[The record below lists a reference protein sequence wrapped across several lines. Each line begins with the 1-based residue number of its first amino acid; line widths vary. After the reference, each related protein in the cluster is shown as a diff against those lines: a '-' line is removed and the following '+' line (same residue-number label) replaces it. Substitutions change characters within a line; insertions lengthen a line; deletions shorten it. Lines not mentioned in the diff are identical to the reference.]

1 MEEDKVPLFSDD
13 DDYYRE
19 DVEEVRSIQPL
30 PQTGVEELVTLDYQP
45 AFQAFPVAREP
56 QLAYLLLLI
65 RTAAR
70 ISEPNRQPLNLCLV
84 VDQSSSM
91 RGDKLFALKNAAR
104 QVVDQLTTNDF
115 FSLISFNDRP
125 TTVVQ
130 CARITSREAVKAQI
144 DTIEA
149 KGGTELAKGLLAG
162 IQEMKPGTASTSLNH
177 MILLTDGQT
186 YGDADRCVKLGEEAA
201 RFKIVIHPMGIGAD
215 WNEDLLETVASKT
228 GSNSDFIEQPD
239 QIVKIFMH
247 KVAQVRSTLASNSAI
262 YMRPVQGVQIK
273 GAHRIIPS
281 IAEIPLT
288 QLEDNTIQL
297 NFGTLGK
304 AAEYGILLELV
315 LPPCPAGTY
324 RMADM
329 QLSYFSPTNGQT
341 QYSSNLPIGLNFVD
355 SPKPQ
360 AISSEVKAIIEKV
373 TAFKMQARAW
383 NEIAQGD
390 IASGTK
396 RLAAVSTRLLSM
408 GEVDLA
414 SQVQRE
420 VENLESRGTTSAQGK
435 KRIKYGTRGL
445 TGQL

>member
-1 MEEDKVPLFSDD
+1 MEEDNVPLFQEDEE
-13 DDYYRE
+13 DYYRE
-19 DVEEVRSIQPL
+19 EDSHEIQRVAHSEPD
-30 PQTGVEELVTLDYQP
+30 ELVTLDYQP

-65 RTAAR
+65 RTAAN

-104 QVVDQLTTNDF
+104 QVVDQLTSNDF
-115 FSLISFNDRP
+115 FSLVSFNDRP
-125 TTVVQ
+125 TTVVP
-130 CARITSREAVKAQI
+130 CTRVTSRETIKAQI

-162 IQEMKPGTASTSLNH
+162 IQEMKPAIASTPLNH
-177 MILLTDGQT
+177 IILLTDGQT
-186 YGDADRCVKLGEEAA
+186 YGDADRCVQLGEEAA
-201 RFKIVIHPMGIGAD
+201 RNKIIIHPMGIGAD
-215 WNEDLLETVASKT
+215 WNEDLLETVAAKT
-228 GSNSDFIEQPD
+228 GSNSDFIEQAD

-247 KVAQVRSTLASNSAI
+247 KVAQVRSTLASNSALYI
-262 YMRPVQGVQIK
+262 RPVPGAQIK
-273 GAHRIIPS
+273 AAHRISPGIG
-281 IAEIPLT
+281 EIPIAAVDDVTL
-288 QLEDNTIQL
+288 QL
-297 NFGTLGK
+297 NFGVLAK
-304 AAEYGILLELV
+304 ASEYGILLELV

-324 RMADM
+324 RLADVQM
-329 QLSYFSPTNGQT
+329 SYFSPANGQT
-341 QYSSNLPIGLNFVD
+341 MYSSNLPVGLNFVD

-360 AISSEVKAIIEKV
+360 AISPEVKAIIEKV
-373 TAFKMQARAW
+373 IAFKMQARAW

-390 IASGTK
+390 VVNGTK

-414 SQVQRE
+414 AQVQHE
-420 VENLESRGTTSAQGK
+420 VENLEARGTTSAQGK

-445 TGQL
+445 TGSI

>member
-1 MEEDKVPLFSDD
+1 MEEDNVPLFQDD

-19 DVEEVRSIQPL
+19 EDDNRSIQPVQNL
-30 PQTGVEELVTLDYQP
+30 DPDELVTLDYQP
-45 AFQAFPVAREP
+45 AFQAYPVAREA

-65 RTAAR
+65 RTASN

-125 TTVVQ
+125 TTVVP
-130 CARITSREAVKAQI
+130 CTRVTSRETIKSQI
-144 DTIEA
+144 DSIEA

-162 IQEMKPGTASTSLNH
+162 IQEMKPAATSTPLNH
-177 MILLTDGQT
+177 IILLTDGQT
-186 YGDADRCVKLGEEAA
+186 YGDADRCVQLGEEAA
-201 RFKIVIHPMGIGAD
+201 RNNLVIHPMGIGAD
-215 WNEDLLETVASKT
+215 WNEDLLETVAAKT

-239 QIVKIFMH
+239 QIVRIFMH
-247 KVAQVRSTLASNSAI
+247 KVAQVRSTLASNSALYI
-262 YMRPVQGVQIK
+262 RPVPGAQIK
-273 GAHRIIPS
+273 AAHRISPNIS
-281 IAEIPLT
+281 ELPLV
-288 QLEDNTIQL
+288 QLEDNTVQL
-297 NFGTLGK
+297 NFGSLAK
-304 AAEYGILLELV
+304 AAEYGVLLELV
-315 LPPCPAGTY
+315 IPPCPAGTY
-324 RMADM
+324 RLIDA
-329 QLSYFSPTNGQT
+329 QLSYFSPAHNQT
-341 QYSSNLPIGLNFVD
+341 MYSSNLPVGLNFVD

-360 AISSEVKAIIEKV
+360 AISPEVKAIIEKV

-383 NEIAQGD
+383 NEIAHGD
-390 IASGTK
+390 VANGTK

-414 SQVQRE
+414 AQVQRE
-420 VENLESRGTTSAQGK
+420 VENLEARGTTSAQGK

-445 TGQL
+445 TGSL